1 MRITYNGVVLSD
13 GGKGSPV
20 ALTTGGSKSTEQ
32 VGFLRAE
39 HARIFDRGNR
49 TNTLSW
55 EHHREFATVSEAQ
68 AFMIL
73 HAASIPDGVAD
84 LTITLD
90 DGTNIT
96 LHDAVLAVPQGTR
109 YQGVRT
115 VHTYS
120 ATGRALSGAAVSEP
134 IDPNEG
140 RWILIAGIW
149 ADQNA
154 WVDTAN
160 WQDAA

>member
-1 MRITYNGVVLSD
+1 MRIVFSGVVLSD

-20 ALTTGGSKSTEQ
+20 ALSTGGSKATET
-32 VGFLRAE
+32 VPFLRAA
-39 HARIFDRGNR
+39 HARIYDRGNR
-49 TNTLSW
+49 TNTIQW
-55 EHHREFATVSEAQ
+55 EHQREFATVSEAQ
-68 AFMIL
+68 AFMLL
-73 HAASIPDGVAD
+73 HAAAIPDGVAD

-90 DGTNIT
+90 DGTTLT

-115 VHTYS
+115 VHSYS
-120 ATGRALSGAAVSEP
+120 ATGRALSGAAVPTP

-154 WVDTAN
+154 WVDTKT